1 MEFVLFIIV
10 GILAGYLA
18 DYVIKDVEFGLVG
31 KLVVGVLGAL
41 VGGWILDIF
50 GLSPERFGIGGLL
63 AQLIVAFL
71 GAVLLLWLWSI
82 ANRDRDRV

>member
-1 MEFVLFIIV
+1 MEFVLFIVV
-10 GILAGYLA
+10 GVLAGYLA

-41 VGGWILDIF
+41 VGGLILDIF

-63 AQLIVAFL
+63 SQLIVAFL
-71 GAVLLLWLWSI
+71 GAVLLLWLWAI
-82 ANRDRDRV
+82 ANRDRHRV

>member
-1 MEFVLFIIV
+1 MEFVLFIVV
-10 GILAGYLA
+10 GVLAGYLA

-41 VGGWILDIF
+41 VGGLILDIF

-63 AQLIVAFL
+63 SQLIVAFL